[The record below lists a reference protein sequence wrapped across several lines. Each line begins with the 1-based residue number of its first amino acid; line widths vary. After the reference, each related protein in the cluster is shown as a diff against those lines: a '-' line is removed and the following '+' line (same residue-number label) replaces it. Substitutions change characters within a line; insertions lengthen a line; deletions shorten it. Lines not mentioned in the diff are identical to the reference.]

1 MDFADEEEHLRKRVA
16 YQEHR
21 ELGKQTEISE
31 EDILTTY
38 KLSKRKENAFIK
50 VTEHGNIRIFCG
62 EVDPEQMDRQQ
73 ASNVLQ
79 GGQDAARRKGG
90 NQEGGMARRKSTR
103 R

>member
-16 YQEHR
+16 YQKDR
-21 ELGKQTEISE
+21 ELGTRTDISE

-62 EVDPEQMDRQQ
+62 EADPEQMDRQR
-73 ASNVLQ
+73 AVNLLQ

-90 NQEGGMARRKSTR
+90 
-103 R
+103 